1 LDADETFFERTL
13 APVVTEALRDTPVVI
28 LLGSR
33 QCGKTTLARRLAPE
47 RPLISLDNGQLRQAA
62 VEDPDSFVD
71 GLPPIVTID
80 EVQRAPELLS
90 AIKRSVDEDRRAGR
104 FLLTG
109 SANLLLLPKVSES
122 LAGRMEIA
130 HLQPLTESEKIGRPG
145 RFLAELLS
153 GRIGPDIRGDKAAT
167 GWAERMIQGGYPEP
181 LTRTAPRA
189 RQWYRQYVR
198 GLLEQDVEDIARI
211 RDSAA
216 LARLLELVAL
226 RTGELLNTN
235 GLATA
240 LGLHRTT
247 VEQYLSVLERL
258 FLVRRLPAWHRN
270 AAKRLIKAPKLHF
283 CDSGLASALADIAIE
298 ELSERRE
305 RFGHLLESFVV
316 QQLVAQAAWTD
327 PDLRFWHYRDKD
339 KVEVD
344 LVITRGRK
352 TWGIEVKSASRVGA
366 KDGAGLERL
375 ASQCGNDFQQ
385 GIVLYAGS
393 DRLPIAG
400 GHLLAVPI
408 ADLWT
413 H

>member
-1 LDADETFFERTL
+1 M
-13 APVVTEALRDTPVVI
+13 
-28 LLGSR
+28 
-33 QCGKTTLARRLAPE
+33 
-47 RPLISLDNGQLRQAA
+47 
-62 VEDPDSFVD
+62 
-71 GLPPIVTID
+71 TID

-130 HLQPLTESEKIGRPG
+130 HLQPLTESEKAGRPG
-145 RFLAELLS
+145 RFLAELLE
-153 GRIGPDIRGDKAAT
+153 GRLGPDIRTDVARDP
-167 GWAERMIQGGYPEP
+167 WAERVIQGGYPEP
-181 LTRTAPRA
+181 LARTPPRA

-198 GLLEQDVEDIARI
+198 GLLEQDVEDIARV

-216 LARLLELVAL
+216 LARLLERVAL
-226 RTGELLNTN
+226 RTGELLNLN

-247 VEQYLSVLERL
+247 VEQYLNVLERL
-258 FLVRRLPAWHRN
+258 FLIRRLPAWHRN
-270 AAKRLIKAPKLHF
+270 AARRLIKAPKLHLR
-283 CDSGLASALADIAIE
+283 DSGLAAALADVTTGE
-298 ELSERRE
+298 WPERPE
-305 RFGHLLESFVV
+305 YLGHLLESFVV

-352 TWGIEVKSASRVGA
+352 TWGIEVKSAARVGA
-366 KDGAGLERL
+366 KDGAGLGRL
-375 ASQCGNDFQQ
+375 AAQCGRDFQQ
-385 GIVLYAGS
+385 GIVLYTGP

-400 GHLLAVPI
+400 GNLLAVPI

>member
-1 LDADETFFERTL
+1 LDAEKIFLDRRLT
-13 APVVTEALRDTPVVI
+13 PVVVEALRDTPVVI

-33 QCGKTTLARRLAPE
+33 QCGKTTLARRLAPD
-47 RPLISLDNGQLRQAA
+47 RPLVSLDAGRLRQAA
-62 VEDPDSFVD
+62 VEDPDGFVD
-71 GLPPIVTID
+71 GLPPFVTID

-109 SANLLLLPKVSES
+109 SANLLLLSKVSES

-130 HLQPLTESEKIGRPG
+130 HLQPLTESEKAGRPG
-145 RFLAELLS
+145 HFLAELLG
-153 GRIGPDIRGDKAAT
+153 GRMGPDIRADGST
-167 GWAERMIQGGYPEP
+167 SEWAERVVQGGYPEP
-181 LTRTAPRA
+181 LTRSPARA

-198 GLLEQDVEDIARI
+198 GLLEQDVEDIARV

-226 RTGELLNTN
+226 RTGELLNLN

-283 CDSGLASALADIAIE
+283 CDSGLAAALADLTVE
-298 ELSERRE
+298 ELPERRE
-305 RFGHLLESFVV
+305 PFGHLLESFVV

-352 TWGIEVKSASRVGA
+352 TWGIEVKSASRVSA

-375 ASQCGNDFQQ
+375 AGQCGDDFQQ
-385 GIVLYAGS
+385 GIVLYTGP

-400 GHLLAVPI
+400 GQRLAVPI